1 MQRSNPKAPQ
11 PRVGERKV
19 TKQLAGL
26 VDGGF
31 EEGQYEA
38 ALASLDQIRSPE
50 YSPLPS
56 VSHPP
61 HLSFMFFV
69 RKTLTSRVLDL
80 AVIASFSS
88 YSFFF
93 LHVGPTSA
101 RPLA

>member
-1 MQRSNPKAPQ
+1 MNPHFWGHMQRTNPRVPQ
-11 PRVGERKV
+11 LRVGERKV

-50 YSPLPS
+50 YLPLPS

-61 HLSFMFFV
+61 HPIF
-69 RKTLTSRVLDL
+69 
-80 AVIASFSS
+80 
-88 YSFFF
+88 SFFF
-93 LHVGPTSA
+93 RVFSVVRL
-101 RPLA
+101 

>member
-1 MQRSNPKAPQ
+1 MIRTNPDVPR
-11 PRVGERKV
+11 PRVGGERKV

-56 VSHPP
+56 VSHLLILLFPSR
-61 HLSFMFFV
+61 LLFV
-69 RKTLTSRVLDL
+69 SL
-80 AVIASFSS
+80 
-88 YSFFF
+88 
-93 LHVGPTSA
+93 
-101 RPLA
+101 

>member
-1 MQRSNPKAPQ
+1 MQRTDPKVPQ

-56 VSHPP
+56 VP
-61 HLSFMFFV
+61 HSPCMSLIFF
-69 RKTLTSRVLDL
+69 RVFWFKRL
-80 AVIASFSS
+80 
-88 YSFFF
+88 
-93 LHVGPTSA
+93 
-101 RPLA
+101 

>member
-1 MQRSNPKAPQ
+1 MLRTDKRVPE

-56 VSHPP
+56 VPVP
-61 HLSFMFFV
+61 FTFFDHS
-69 RKTLTSRVLDL
+69 TLTSRVVV
-80 AVIASFSS
+80 AWGVARCGRIGSFVS
-88 YSFFF
+88 
-93 LHVGPTSA
+93 LHVEPTFDR
-101 RPLA
+101 RPV